1 MIGVWRSKRS
11 KKRILNCT
19 KCIDTQCTHCSIA
32 LELFAMGTPS
42 CTEVFMFVRKMHTGL
57 WHYVKITC
65 VTYIN
70 PKYNLYL
77 HTWLTRIMQTKNK
90 CITSNFQL
98 VVIRVNI
105 RSILFMALLKP
116 LCYLTHKQR
125 AIHIFL
131 HWIFAWII
139 WTLFSSNVRIGIS
152 VVMSGSKSSRLV
164 RIYLLFFVDVHHCC
178 SMMFLWILC
187 FFRIFTI

>member
-1 MIGVWRSKRS
+1 M
-11 KKRILNCT
+11 
-19 KCIDTQCTHCSIA
+19 TQCTHCSIA

-57 WHYVKITC
+57 QHYVKITC
-65 VTYIN
+65 VTYTN
-70 PKYNLYL
+70 PKYNFYL
-77 HTWLTRIMQTKNK
+77 DTWIPDITRVMHIKSK
-90 CITSNFQL
+90 SKASNFKL
-98 VVIRVNI
+98 IVITLSI